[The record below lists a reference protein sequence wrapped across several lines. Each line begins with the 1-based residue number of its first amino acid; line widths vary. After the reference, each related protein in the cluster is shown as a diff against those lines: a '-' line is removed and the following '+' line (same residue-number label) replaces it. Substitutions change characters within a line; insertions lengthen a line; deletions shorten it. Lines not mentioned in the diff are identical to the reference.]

1 MIWTTIAVISVA
13 ALIVGMTF
21 VLIVI
26 PPSDAARERLARLWR
41 DAKSAAPAI
50 PFRQKQQERMQ
61 RVLQDVGKIVPA
73 SPKASSRTSLLMIR
87 AGYRRPESI
96 TAMQGAKI

>member
-1 MIWTTIAVISVA
+1 MIWTTIAVVFVA

-21 VLIVI
+21 VMIVL
-26 PPSDAARERLARLWR
+26 PPTMPARERLTRLWQ

-50 PFRQKQQERMQ
+50 PFRQKQKERAE

-73 SPKASSRTSLLMIR
+73 VDARTFPEPAS
-87 AGYRRPESI
+87 
-96 TAMQGAKI
+96 